1 LSHYGDAFVRVYVE
15 DTRARRRRRHRHA
28 SGIDARLVVVGMVSN
43 GFSIADP
50 ADQGMLDVVG
60 FDTATPQ
67 LISDFARGAL

>member
-1 LSHYGDAFVRVYVE
+1 MC
-15 DTRARRRRRHRHA
+15 TRL
-28 SGIDARLVVVGMVSN
+28 RLCAVGMVSN

-67 LISDFARGAL
+67 LISELIYLI